1 MDKILLQLQNYPQ
14 NNLKNKNLTDQ
25 LLNIR
30 KKIK

>member
-1 MDKILLQLQNYPQ
+1 MDKILLQLQNYLQ

-25 LLNIR
+25 LLNIQ